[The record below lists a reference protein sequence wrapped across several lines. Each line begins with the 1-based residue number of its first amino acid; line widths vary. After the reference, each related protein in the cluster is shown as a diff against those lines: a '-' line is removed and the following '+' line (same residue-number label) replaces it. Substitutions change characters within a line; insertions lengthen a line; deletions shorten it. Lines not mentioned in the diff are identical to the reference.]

1 MSKAEDTHSKVLE
14 LSAEKQEALFKA
26 LLDKIMGA
34 TDAHQL
40 EECTLLALS
49 LMLRRPSDK
58 ELLTSLRKQ
67 VVYALDELPKNHAG
81 KFVATDIRPVAKR
94 CVQILKSAKE
104 KRLSRAQQEALGLVE
119 PHVEGKKPRAQK
131 PAKSASAAS
140 TAKLVWLAV
149 SGVALVVAVGAIWKI
164 YSGDGPVEP
173 TPARLVE
180 QIIEASEGNR
190 TPVHVYGGPLIV
202 EGGSS
207 GMIVTA
213 LDLPPKICASAGWLL
228 VRKGM
233 LTINDTT
240 PNRVSAIVVSELC
253 NERETASIS
262 WSPKLKGQ

>member
-49 LMLRRPSDK
+49 LMLRRPGDK
-58 ELLTSLRKQ
+58 ELLASLRKQ

-81 KFVATDIRPVAKR
+81 KFLATDLRPVAKR

-104 KRLSRAQQEALGLVE
+104 KRLSRAQQEALGLAE
-119 PHVEGKKPRAQK
+119 PHVVAKKPLAQK
-131 PAKSASAAS
+131 TGKTKASSTGGKHFWGIAAG
-140 TAKLVWLAV
+140 L
-149 SGVALVVAVGAIWKI
+149 ALVVGAGVAWKL
-164 YSGDGPVEP
+164 SSDGGPVEP

-180 QIIEASEGNR
+180 QIIGASEGNR

-213 LDLPPKICASAGWLL
+213 LDLPPKVCASAGWLL
-228 VRKGM
+228 VRKGI

-240 PNRVSAIVVSELC
+240 PNRVSAVVVSELC
-253 NERETASIS
+253 NERATASIS
-262 WSPKLKGQ
+262 WSPKPKGQ

>member
-1 MSKAEDTHSKVLE
+1 MSKAEDPHSKLLE

-26 LLDKIMGA
+26 LLDKIMVA

-49 LMLRRPSDK
+49 LMLRRPGDK
-58 ELLTSLRKQ
+58 ELLNSLRKQ

-81 KFVATDIRPVAKR
+81 KFLATDLRPVAKR

-104 KRLSRAQQEALGLVE
+104 KRLSRAQQEALGLAD
-119 PHVEGKKPRAQK
+119 KKPQAQGSSKAK
-131 PAKSASAAS
+131 PAASGGKRVWAIAA
-140 TAKLVWLAV
+140 
-149 SGVALVVAVGAIWKI
+149 GVALLVVIGAIWKLN
-164 YSGDGPVEP
+164 SGGGSSEP

-180 QIIEASEGNR
+180 QIIGASEGNR

-213 LDLPPKICASAGWLL
+213 LDLPPKVCASAGWLL
-228 VRKGM
+228 VRKGI
-233 LTINDTT
+233 LSVNETT
-240 PNRVSAIVVSELC
+240 PNRVSAVVISELC

-262 WSPKLKGQ
+262 WTPKTKGQ